1 MYKLLFYNR
10 YGNAREIATFEDGM
24 TDKEV
29 RKAAF
34 DEITKFCKDAMIAY
48 GGELIIPTLEDGKFI
63 KAKHV
68 ATEGD
73 YVIKGVRGEFYFC
86 KDDIFNETYEEVQ
99 FCN

>member
-1 MYKLLFYNR
+1 MIKTYVKRPIPIEAIQWN
-10 YGNAREIATFEDGM
+10 GKN
-24 TDKEV
+24 
-29 RKAAF
+29 F
-34 DEITKFCKDAMIAY
+34 DEIKAFCKDAMIAY
-48 GGELIIPTLEDGKFI
+48 DGELIIPTLEDGKFI

-86 KDDIFNETYEEVQ
+86 KKDIFNETYEEVE

>member
-1 MYKLLFYNR
+1 MVKSYVKRPIPIEAIQWN
-10 YGNAREIATFEDGM
+10 GKN
-24 TDKEV
+24 
-29 RKAAF
+29 F
-34 DEITKFCKDAMIAY
+34 DEIKAFCKDAMIAY
-48 GGELIIPTLEDGKFI
+48 DGELIIPTLEDEKFI

-86 KDDIFNETYEEVQ
+86 KEDIFNETYEEVE